1 MGIQFNF
8 DLDGKRGLAVLV
20 TCDYE
25 DTPGIPTLKSTQRDA
40 AEMRQTFEQFEYD
53 IVSLANRE
61 ATGSV
66 IAELVNQ
73 LSEYMKEYTGPI
85 YNADGGIKAIV
96 FYFAGHGMDDNRIR
110 ANDMEIPLLED
121 IMEPLARYSHEI
133 PKLFLIDVARG
144 NLRPGNPRDKD
155 SHHFINVSHHFINVY
170 IELATTQGYE
180 GNTTWSTVV
189 ARMLREHDNTYHYVM
204 STIRHSAFQE
214 HWMQQSEMISWL
226 TVEFKLYYCKSEQ

>member
-121 IMEPLARYSHEI
+121 IVEPLARYSHEI

-144 NLRPGNPRDKD
+144 NLRPGNLRGSFKD
-155 SHHFINVSHHFINVY
+155 SGHFTNFY

-189 ARMLREHDNTYHYVM
+189 ARMLRERDNTYHNVM
-204 STIRHSAFQE
+204 SMVRHSAFQE
-214 HWMQQSEMISWL
+214 PWMQQSEMIL
-226 TVEFKLYYCKSEQ
+226 QLNVGPFTLYYCKSEQ